1 MVFGTWY
8 RRQVCRFEQLGKV
21 EAWQG
26 AALMLLATGCFA
38 SLGAIIR
45 LNSSALHPFQI
56 VFLRNLFGFLTL
68 SPLVLRAGI
77 QSLHTAKMGLYLSR
91 GVIST
96 VGMLL
101 SFWAA
106 SLLPLA
112 EATALSFIQLLFASL
127 IAVLVLHERMR
138 PYRWLALG
146 LGFAGALVMLRPGFQ
161 EGSLGIWLTL
171 IASAL
176 FAWVTIVIKML
187 SRTESSITI
196 TAYMG
201 LLQTP
206 LSFLAAVWVWTW
218 PSPEQWLWMLAMG
231 FLGTI
236 GQVALTQAYKLADV
250 TTVMPLDFSRLI
262 WASLIGFWIF
272 AEIPDLWTC
281 VGGALIF
288 AGATSGVYGE
298 ARLRMVQ
305 TQARTSG
312 V

>member
-1 MVFGTWY
+1 
-8 RRQVCRFEQLGKV
+8 
-21 EAWQG
+21 
-26 AALMLLATGCFA
+26 MLLATGCFA

-45 LNSSALHPFQI
+45 LNSPAIHPFQI

-68 SPLVLRAGI
+68 SPLLLQAGI
-77 QSLHTAKMGLYLSR
+77 QSLRTTKIGLYLSR

-106 SLLPLA
+106 SILPLA
-112 EATALSFIQLLFASL
+112 EATALSFTQLLFASL
-127 IAVLVLHERMR
+127 IAVLVLQERMR

-161 EGSLGIWLTL
+161 EGSLGIGLTL

-206 LSFLAAVWVWTW
+206 MSFLAAVWVWTW
-218 PSPEQWLWMLAMG
+218 PSPEQWLWMVAMG
-231 FLGTI
+231 LLGTI

-262 WASLIGFWIF
+262 WASLIGFWVF
-272 AEIPDLWTC
+272 AEIPDWWTC
-281 VGGALIF
+281 LGGALIF

-298 ARLRMVQ
+298 ARWRMLQ

>member
-1 MVFGTWY
+1 MFGTWY
-8 RRQVCRFEQLGKV
+8 RRQMGRFGELSQV

-26 AALMLLATGCFA
+26 VALMLLATGCFA

-45 LNSSALHPFQI
+45 LNSPAIHPFQI

-68 SPLVLRAGI
+68 SPLLLQAGI
-77 QSLHTAKMGLYLSR
+77 QSLRTTKIGLYLSR

-106 SLLPLA
+106 SILPLA
-112 EATALSFIQLLFASL
+112 EATALSFTQLLFASL
-127 IAVLVLHERMR
+127 IAVLVLQERMR

-161 EGSLGIWLTL
+161 EGSLGIGLTL

-206 LSFLAAVWVWTW
+206 MSFLAAVWVWTW
-218 PSPEQWLWMLAMG
+218 PSPEQWLWMVAMG
-231 FLGTI
+231 LLGTI

-262 WASLIGFWIF
+262 WASLIGFWVF
-272 AEIPDLWTC
+272 AEIPDWWTC
-281 VGGALIF
+281 LGGALIF

-298 ARLRMVQ
+298 ARWRMLQ

>member
-1 MVFGTWY
+1 
-8 RRQVCRFEQLGKV
+8 
-21 EAWQG
+21 
-26 AALMLLATGCFA
+26 MLLATGCFA

-45 LNSSALHPFQI
+45 LNSPALHPFQI

-298 ARLRMVQ
+298 ARLRMLQ

>member
-1 MVFGTWY
+1 MGRFGELS
-8 RRQVCRFEQLGKV
+8 QV

-26 AALMLLATGCFA
+26 VALMLLATGCFA

-45 LNSSALHPFQI
+45 LNSPAIHPFQI

-68 SPLVLRAGI
+68 SPLLLQAGI
-77 QSLHTAKMGLYLSR
+77 QSLRTTKIGLYLSR

-106 SLLPLA
+106 SILPLA
-112 EATALSFIQLLFASL
+112 EATALSFTQLLFASL
-127 IAVLVLHERMR
+127 IAVLVLQERMR

-161 EGSLGIWLTL
+161 EGSLGIGLTL

-206 LSFLAAVWVWTW
+206 MSFLAAVWVWTW
-218 PSPEQWLWMLAMG
+218 PSPEQWLWMVAMG
-231 FLGTI
+231 LLGTI

-262 WASLIGFWIF
+262 WASLIGFWVF
-272 AEIPDLWTC
+272 AEIPDWWTC
-281 VGGALIF
+281 LGGALIF

-298 ARLRMVQ
+298 ARWRMLQ

>member
-1 MVFGTWY
+1 MFGTWY
-8 RRQVCRFEQLGKV
+8 RRQMGRFGELGQV

-26 AALMLLATGCFA
+26 VALMLLATGCFA

-45 LNSSALHPFQI
+45 LNSPAIHPFQI

-68 SPLVLRAGI
+68 SPLVLQAGI
-77 QSLHTAKMGLYLSR
+77 QSLRTTKIGLYLSR

-106 SLLPLA
+106 SILPLA
-112 EATALSFIQLLFASL
+112 EATALSFTQLLFASL
-127 IAVLVLHERMR
+127 IAVLVLQERMR

-161 EGSLGIWLTL
+161 EGSLGIGLTL

-206 LSFLAAVWVWTW
+206 MSFLAAVWVWTW
-218 PSPEQWLWMLAMG
+218 PSPEQWLWMVAMG
-231 FLGTI
+231 LLGTI

-262 WASLIGFWIF
+262 WASLIGFWVF
-272 AEIPDLWTC
+272 AEIPDWWTC
-281 VGGALIF
+281 LGGALIF

-298 ARLRMVQ
+298 ARWRMLQ